1 MSEINKSNFTVELS
15 EVYSY
20 MTDKLLI
27 EFPTDTLSP
36 EYLILSILDNKN
48 CHANLILDNC
58 LMSNNI
64 DELRDIFSS
73 VMREHIKPQFKDD
86 ALIGDELERLILCS
100 SNESKKMNN
109 ELVGTEHVLLAL
121 LNRNNKFIAGG
132 VFAKFRLEYDFVFNK
147 CNASDE
153 RRQQNLLIPKKRN
166 HVRNNQ
172 QPNSIPLKSQ
182 INQSSVISSDKGV
195 YVPKYTINI
204 NEMARNGEIDE
215 IIGRE
220 NEINEII
227 KVLSK
232 RKKNN
237 AILVGGGGT
246 GKTAIVHGIANLI
259 EKHKVPEVL
268 ENKEIV
274 MLNIM
279 ELVSGTHFRGMFE
292 ERINGLLTELQNSKK
307 YILFI
312 DDIHTVLKSGSK
324 EKDTDISGVI
334 GDALSEGKIK
344 IIATTTYKEYRNT
357 IETNSSLSRKFQ
369 KILIEPNTVDE
380 SIEILMK
387 NKKYYEEYH
396 NVTYDENVIKHTVGL
411 ANRYITDRCLPDS
424 AFDVIDIAGAST
436 VLKNREPIEVVN
448 TKKRLKELESEKL
461 NALNNGDFERI
472 DSLSVEENVL
482 LSDIADY
489 KRDKDRPEKERVAI
503 TESDIEKT
511 VSEITK
517 VPINKLSLNEK
528 AKIAHIDDT
537 LKKSIIGQDEA
548 IESICRVIKRNRV
561 GLGDKNKTGGT
572 FLLGG
577 STGVGKTL
585 LAKKIAEEIYGSEKA
600 LIRIDMSEYSEKNSV
615 SKLHGCFTP
624 EMNVLMSDG
633 SYKKISDV
641 EIGDYVITHTGNI
654 KKVLNK
660 FEYLIEENIKNINV
674 SSTNFNIRCTNGHNI
689 LSIAPKFKN
698 NGRFDNNSYD
708 SSNASFMRADALV
721 KDSIL
726 LYPKNIN
733 HNEKK
738 AFFDLVNFLGK
749 TKFYRYDE
757 KYVYSIASK
766 KRINRIIPL
775 NENLARILG
784 YYVSEGGVSKSYKAI
799 SFTFNI
805 EECEYIDEIKK
816 LMNNVFGFTTC
827 KIRERKERHSSTI
840 TFYSRIIAYFI
851 SSLCGRE
858 CHSKKI
864 PNELFNTSKK
874 IKINFL
880 ETALYGD
887 GTKCMVKQT
896 KYTSVSLTLASQIN
910 SLFRSIGYSTQFVKE
925 EHTENKF
932 NTTYRVILT
941 GSSIDKLNN
950 EFPNLR
956 IKSYEIKPN
965 GIHRKHWI
973 DDTNYYYRINS
984 IENEYYS
991 GLVYDLTIEDDSSY
1005 IVNGFSVHNS
1015 SPGYVGY
1022 DDGGVLTNSIKQ
1034 KPYSVVL
1041 LDEIEKAD
1049 ESIYNLFLQIF
1060 DEGRITESNGNL
1072 VNCKNCIFIMTSN
1085 IGAKKASELGNGLG
1099 FVTNESTNKKSIIE
1113 KELKKKFTPEFLNR
1127 LDDIVYFNNLTDDN
1141 LKDIVILE
1149 INKFITRLNSIN
1161 YNIKYNDDV
1170 ITYIHERALDKKEFG
1185 ARPIIRLIQ
1194 TNIEDKITDLIL
1206 TNDYPPNY
1214 TFSASCS
1221 NNNIVIS

>member
-195 YVPKYTINI
+195 YVSKYTINI
-204 NEMARNGEIDE
+204 NEMARKGEIDE

-220 NEINEII
+220 EEIKEII

-237 AILVGGGGT
+237 AILVGGGGC
-246 GKTAIVHGIANLI
+246 GKTAIVYGIANLI
-259 EKHKVPEVL
+259 ENHKVPEVL

-274 MLNIM
+274 MLNSM

-292 ERINGLLTELQNSKK
+292 ERMNGLLTELQNSKK

-324 EKDTDISGVI
+324 DKDTDISGMI

-357 IETNSSLSRKFQ
+357 IEANSSLSRKLQ

-380 SIEILMK
+380 TIEILMK

-396 NVTYDENVIKHTVGL
+396 NVTYDENVIKHAVRL

-436 VLKNREPIEVVN
+436 VLKNREPIEVIN
-448 TKKRLKELESEKL
+448 TKKRLKELENEKL
-461 NALNNGDFERI
+461 NAFNNGDFERI

-482 LSDIADY
+482 LSDIAEY
-489 KRDKDRPEKERVAI
+489 KRDKDRLEKERVAI

-517 VPINKLSLNEK
+517 VPTNKLSLNEK
-528 AKIAHIDDT
+528 VKIAHIDDT

-561 GLGDKNKTGGT
+561 GLGDKTKTMANI
-572 FLLGG
+572 LLVGQTG
-577 STGVGKTL
+577 SGKTL
-585 LAKKIAEEIYGSEKA
+585 IAKKLAEEIFGDERA

-615 SKLHGCFTP
+615 SKL
-624 EMNVLMSDG
+624 
-633 SYKKISDV
+633 
-641 EIGDYVITHTGNI
+641 TGA
-654 KKVLNK
+654 
-660 FEYLIEENIKNINV
+660 
-674 SSTNFNIRCTNGHNI
+674 
-689 LSIAPKFKN
+689 AP
-698 NGRFDNNSYD
+698 
-708 SSNASFMRADALV
+708 
-721 KDSIL
+721 
-726 LYPKNIN
+726 
-733 HNEKK
+733 
-738 AFFDLVNFLGK
+738 
-749 TKFYRYDE
+749 
-757 KYVYSIASK
+757 
-766 KRINRIIPL
+766 
-775 NENLARILG
+775 G
-784 YYVSEGGVSKSYKAI
+784 Y
-799 SFTFNI
+799 
-805 EECEYIDEIKK
+805 
-816 LMNNVFGFTTC
+816 
-827 KIRERKERHSSTI
+827 
-840 TFYSRIIAYFI
+840 
-851 SSLCGRE
+851 
-858 CHSKKI
+858 
-864 PNELFNTSKK
+864 
-874 IKINFL
+874 
-880 ETALYGD
+880 
-887 GTKCMVKQT
+887 
-896 KYTSVSLTLASQIN
+896 
-910 SLFRSIGYSTQFVKE
+910 IGYENGGQL
-925 EHTENKF
+925 TEA
-932 NTTYRVILT
+932 
-941 GSSIDKLNN
+941 
-950 EFPNLR
+950 
-956 IKSYEIKPN
+956 IKHKQ
-965 GIHRKHWI
+965 HC
-973 DDTNYYYRINS
+973 
-984 IENEYYS
+984 
-991 GLVYDLTIEDDSSY
+991 
-1005 IVNGFSVHNS
+1005 
-1015 SPGYVGY
+1015 
-1022 DDGGVLTNSIKQ
+1022 VL
-1034 KPYSVVL
+1034 L

-1049 ESIYNLFLQIF
+1049 QEVYNIFLQLF
-1060 DEGRITESNGNL
+1060 DEGRLTDSSGQM
-1072 VNCKNCIFIMTSN
+1072 VNFKNVIVLMTSN
-1085 IGAKKASELGNGLG
+1085 IGARKASELGNGLG

-1127 LDDIVYFNNLTDDN
+1127 LDDVVYFNNLTDDN

-1149 INKFITRLNSIN
+1149 INKFNTRLNSIN

-1170 ITYIHERALDKKEFG
+1170 ITYIHAKALDKKEFG